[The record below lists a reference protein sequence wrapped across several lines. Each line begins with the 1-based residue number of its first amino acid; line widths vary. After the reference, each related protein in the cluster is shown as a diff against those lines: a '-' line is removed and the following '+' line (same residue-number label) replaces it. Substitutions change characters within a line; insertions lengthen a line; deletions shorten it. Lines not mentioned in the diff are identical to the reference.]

1 MGSQRV
7 GHDWATYTH
16 TLTHLLTYEMSPIV
30 WQCEHSLALPFF
42 GIGIKTDPFQSC
54 GHYWVFQIC
63 WHIECSILTASS
75 FRIWNSSAGI
85 TSPPL
90 DLFVCSLW
98 AHIYMQNFYILY
110 INRYLLNPY
119 NTSIIL
125 SLVLLI
131 RQLKAESVFSTTIL
145 CYFIH

>member
-1 MGSQRV
+1 MAQLVKNLPAMQETWVWSLGREDALEKGKDTHSGILAWIIPWTVRSMGSQRV
-7 GHDWATYTH
+7 RHDWATYTH
-16 TLTHLLTYEMSPIV
+16 TLTHLLTYEMSAIV

-85 TSPPL
+85 TSLPL

-98 AHIYMQNFYILY
+98 AHIYM
-110 INRYLLNPY
+110 
-119 NTSIIL
+119 
-125 SLVLLI
+125 
-131 RQLKAESVFSTTIL
+131 
-145 CYFIH
+145 